1 MAERILKLRALHCK
15 YRSSESL
22 VEGKKSSILKISKH
36 KKHLSVRFVDQ
47 VPMASIKTL
56 MNEIDMISSNIET
69 CFKKNERKKEKED
82 SGEDGVALGFGGLK
96 KSCVKRNFGGSLGG
110 NEVMEEGKV
119 FEKGRKGGVV
129 LNRKYRNLVR
139 PEDAG
144 ETDMRI
150 VKKKILPCSS
160 QKVLKNSKSLAVGH
174 AQGYYHPSPKIVKQ
188 SIDPTI
194 LQKRWGKSIPLFK
207 NFQNSLF

>member
-56 MNEIDMISSNIET
+56 MNDIDMISSNIEM
-69 CFKKNERKKEKED
+69 CFKKNERKKED
-82 SGEDGVALGFGGLK
+82 SGGDREDGVVLGFGGVK

-144 ETDMRI
+144 ETDMRV
-150 VKKKILPCSS
+150 VKKKILP
-160 QKVLKNSKSLAVGH
+160 
-174 AQGYYHPSPKIVKQ
+174 
-188 SIDPTI
+188 
-194 LQKRWGKSIPLFK
+194 
-207 NFQNSLF
+207 